1 MGLSAIG
8 YQKLWWLI
16 IIFPIKL
23 YIYVSKKKHG
33 DTPFSEPFFPG
44 KLTTADV
51 EKSRGKPWDFH
62 RGTHGHS
69 TFRRFLAAKELLL
82 VSKPSEKVETDRD

>member
-1 MGLSAIG
+1 MGIPRFQSL
-8 YQKLWWLI
+8 L
-16 IIFPIKL
+16 
-23 YIYVSKKKHG
+23 
-33 DTPFSEPFFPG
+33 FPG